1 MVNIYWYKTQLYLL
15 DSFNSSIIKT
25 YWIYLNIL
33 LNSVQTISLCMLTIV
48 NNKNGADLT
57 WGRFGLGPIWPASF
71 NTNFNNISVISW
83 QWEIINKVIIIFLYL
98 TCVYTLFFLLLVIQ
112 RLGLGLLCLMPLST
126 IFQLYRGGQFF
137 WWRKLE
143 YSGRKPP
150 TCCKSLT
157 SH

>member
-1 MVNIYWYKTQLYLL
+1 
-15 DSFNSSIIKT
+15 
-25 YWIYLNIL
+25 
-33 LNSVQTISLCMLTIV
+33 MLTIV
-48 NNKNGADLT
+48 NYKNGADLT
-57 WGRFGLGPIWPASF
+57 WGRFDLGLIGLGPIWLGADLTLCRFGLGPIWPPSF

-98 TCVYTLFFLLLVIQ
+98 TRVYTLFFLLLVIQ

-126 IFQLYRGGQFF
+126 IFQLYHGGQFF